1 MHKDEII
8 LSNLFNS
15 LWNEKI
21 KIILITLV
29 LGLAFTIIK
38 YVIILLIPLSDDYKI
53 KKNIKPGNAD
63 QYIKFI
69 PINTFIS
76 KIKHSN
82 KNEENLLKFDPN
94 EPLIDFPMITKS
106 TVLERFSNELN
117 DHEELFVA
125 LSNNPYVKK
134 KISELSNLEKKI
146 ALQNYAKSLKFK
158 NTSLGGDIT
167 FSWHDFDQANK
178 ILNETL
184 ILVISNL
191 EKSIFN
197 EYREFLNLC
206 KDWYIKN
213 DLIRVDYLFEQS
225 ILAKELNILEPNFK
239 NFDDVNSLTKNNYH
253 LRGSKMIDKEI
264 NIIENRNYRE
274 ITYLLNNLNLLEVKH
289 DIKFIN
295 QDFLESQSTKVY
307 KSPRIGNTNEKLI
320 INFLLGL
327 LIAIIFV
334 ICKKKLK
341 LRKFLK
347 K

>member
-38 YVIILLIPLSDDYKI
+38 YAIILLIPLSDDYKI

-82 KNEENLLKFDPN
+82 KNDKNLLKFYPN

-134 KISELSNLEKKI
+134 KIFELSNLEKKI
-146 ALQNYAKSLKFK
+146 FLQNY
-158 NTSLGGDIT
+158 
-167 FSWHDFDQANK
+167 
-178 ILNETL
+178 
-184 ILVISNL
+184 
-191 EKSIFN
+191 
-197 EYREFLNLC
+197 
-206 KDWYIKN
+206 
-213 DLIRVDYLFEQS
+213 
-225 ILAKELNILEPNFK
+225 
-239 NFDDVNSLTKNNYH
+239 
-253 LRGSKMIDKEI
+253 
-264 NIIENRNYRE
+264 
-274 ITYLLNNLNLLEVKH
+274 
-289 DIKFIN
+289 
-295 QDFLESQSTKVY
+295 
-307 KSPRIGNTNEKLI
+307 
-320 INFLLGL
+320 
-327 LIAIIFV
+327 
-334 ICKKKLK
+334 
-341 LRKFLK
+341 
-347 K
+347 